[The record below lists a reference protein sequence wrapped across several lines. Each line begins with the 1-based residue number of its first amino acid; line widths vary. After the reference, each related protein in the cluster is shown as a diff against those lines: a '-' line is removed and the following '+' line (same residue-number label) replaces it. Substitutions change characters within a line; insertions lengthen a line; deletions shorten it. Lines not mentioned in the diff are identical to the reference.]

1 MDKKNYKV
9 NRNFF
14 IYKNGYYNKQINRII
29 FVLIT
34 LIVILVIKILNNK
47 TSKSIINII
56 EKNIY
61 YDFNL
66 KEDGKKVKDYLA
78 KVVDISKDKIE
89 ELTGQFNKNNKSD

>member
-14 IYKNGYYNKQINRII
+14 RYKNGYYNKQINRII

>member
-34 LIVILVIKILNNK
+34 LIIILVIKILNNK